1 MPVAGT
7 KYMMMRKSI
16 FRLRVQPQLSVTNF
30 FKILSLQL
38 AGL

>member
-7 KYMMMRKSI
+7 KYMMMKSI
-16 FRLRVQPQLSVTNF
+16 FRLIVQPQLSVTNF
-30 FKILSLQL
+30 FKILGLQL